1 MKKFAIFLG
10 LFFGTAGIAVA
21 QSGDAEAGKEK
32 SQVCAA
38 CHGPNGESPTDMY
51 PHLAGQHE
59 KYLLKQLKDYKLA
72 SETGG
77 EEGRSNPVMMGQVA
91 SLSEQDM
98 ADLAAFFA
106 SQDEPKGETPEDL
119 IASGRDLYRRGN
131 PETNMPS
138 CAGCHGPRGN
148 GMGLAAFPDIS
159 GQHAAYTKSQLEM
172 FRKGERANDP
182 NGMMQGV
189 TEKMT
194 DEEIELLSKFL
205 SGLY

>member
-10 LFFGTAGIAVA
+10 LFFGTAGIAMA

-59 KYLLKQLKDYKLA
+59 KYLLKQMKDFKLA
-72 SETGG
+72 AETGG
-77 EEGRSNPVMMGQVA
+77 EQGRNNPIMMGQVA
-91 SLSEQDM
+91 TLSEQDM
-98 ADLAAFFA
+98 ADLAAYF
-106 SQDEPKGETPEDL
+106 SQQDHPKGETPEDM
-119 IASGRDLYRRGN
+119 IKAGEDLFRRGN
-131 PETNMPS
+131 PDTNMPS
-138 CAGCHGPRGN
+138 CSGCHGPRGN

-159 GQHAAYTKSQLEM
+159 GQHAAYTASQLKM
-172 FRKGERANDP
+172 FRSEERANDP
-182 NGMMQGV
+182 NGMMRGV
-189 TEKMT
+189 TEKMS

>member
-59 KYLLKQLKDYKLA
+59 KYLLKQLKDFKRA

-77 EEGRSNPVMMGQVA
+77 EEGRNNPIMMGQVA

-98 ADLAAFFA
+98 ADLAAFYA
-106 SQDEPKGETPEDL
+106 SKDSPKGETPEDV
-119 IASGRDLYRRGN
+119 IAKGEDLFRRGN
-131 PETNMPS
+131 PDSNMPS

-172 FRKGERANDP
+172 FRSGERANDP
-182 NGMMQGV
+182 NEMMQGV

>member
-1 MKKFAIFLG
+1 MKKLAIFLG

-51 PHLAGQHE
+51 PHLAGQHQ
-59 KYLLKQLKDYKLA
+59 KYLFKQLKDFKLA

-77 EEGRSNPVMMGQVA
+77 EEGRNNPIMMGQVA
-91 SLSEQDM
+91 ALSEQDM
-98 ADLAAFFA
+98 ADLAAFYA
-106 SQDEPKGETPEDL
+106 AKDSPKGESPEDV
-119 IASGRDLYRRGN
+119 IAKGEDLFRRGN

-172 FRKGERANDP
+172 FRSGERANDP

-189 TEKMT
+189 TEKMS

-205 SGLY
+205 NGLY

>member
-10 LFFGTAGIAVA
+10 LFFGTVGIAVA

-77 EEGRSNPVMMGQVA
+77 EEGRNDPVMMGQA
-91 SLSEQDM
+91 ALLSEQDM

-106 SQDEPKGETPEDL
+106 SQDSPKGETPEDI
-119 IASGRDLYRRGN
+119 IAKGEDLFRRGN

-148 GMGLAAFPDIS
+148 GMGLAAFPDLS
-159 GQHAAYTKSQLEM
+159 GQHAAYTKTQLEM
-172 FRKGERANDP
+172 FRSGERSNDP
-182 NGMMQGV
+182 NEMMQGV
-189 TEKMT
+189 AEKMT
-194 DEEIELLSKFL
+194 DEEIEVLSKFL

>member
-1 MKKFAIFLG
+1 MKKFAILLG
-10 LFFGTAGIAVA
+10 LFFGTTGIALA

-51 PHLAGQHE
+51 PHLAGQHQ
-59 KYLLKQLKDYKLA
+59 KYLLKQLKDFKLA

-77 EEGRSNPVMMGQVA
+77 EEGRNNAVMMGQVA

-98 ADLAAFFA
+98 ADLAAFYA

-119 IASGRDLYRRGN
+119 IARGEDFFRRGN
-131 PETNMPS
+131 PESNIPS

-172 FRKGERANDP
+172 FRSGERANDP

-189 TEKMT
+189 AEKMT
-194 DEEIELLSKFL
+194 DEEIELMSKFL

>member
-1 MKKFAIFLG
+1 MKNFAIFLG

-38 CHGPNGESPTDMY
+38 CHGPNGESPSDMY

-77 EEGRSNPVMMGQVA
+77 EEGRNNPIMMGQVA

-119 IASGRDLYRRGN
+119 IAQGSDLYRRGN

-138 CAGCHGPRGN
+138 CSGCHGPRGN

-172 FRKGERANDP
+172 FRSGERANDP

>member
-1 MKKFAIFLG
+1 MKKFAILLG
-10 LFFGTAGIAVA
+10 LFFGTTGIALA

-59 KYLLKQLKDYKLA
+59 KYLLKQLKDFKLA

-77 EEGRSNPVMMGQVA
+77 EEGRNNAVMMGQVA

-98 ADLAAFFA
+98 ADLAAYFA
-106 SQDEPKGETPEDL
+106 SQDEPKGETPKDL
-119 IASGRDLYRRGN
+119 IAKGEDFFRRGN
-131 PETNMPS
+131 PETNVPS

-172 FRKGERANDP
+172 FRSGERANDP
-182 NGMMQGV
+182 NGMMRGV
-189 TEKMT
+189 AEKMT
-194 DEEIELLSKFL
+194 DEEIELMSKFL

>member
-38 CHGPNGESPTDMY
+38 CHGPNGVSPTDMY

-59 KYLLKQLKDYKLA
+59 KYLLKQLKDFKLA
-72 SETGG
+72 AETGG
-77 EEGRSNPVMMGQVA
+77 EEGRNNPIMMGQVA
-91 SLSEQDM
+91 ALSEQDM
-98 ADLAAFFA
+98 ADLAAFYG
-106 SQDEPKGETPEDL
+106 SQDAPKGQTPKELIKPGADL
-119 IASGRDLYRRGN
+119 FRRGD

-159 GQHAAYTKSQLEM
+159 GQHAAYNASQLKM
-172 FRKGERANDP
+172 FRSGKRDNDP
-182 NGMMQGV
+182 NGMMRGV
-189 TEKMT
+189 AEKMT
-194 DEEIELLSKFL
+194 DGQIELLSKYL
-205 SGLY
+205 SGLH

>member
-1 MKKFAIFLG
+1 MKKFAILLG
-10 LFFGTAGIAVA
+10 LFFGTTGIALA

-59 KYLLKQLKDYKLA
+59 KYLLKQLKDFKLA

-77 EEGRSNPVMMGQVA
+77 EEGRNNAVMMGQVA

-98 ADLAAFFA
+98 ADLAAFYA

-119 IASGRDLYRRGN
+119 IARGEDFFRRGN
-131 PETNMPS
+131 PESNIPS

-172 FRKGERANDP
+172 FRSGERANDP
-182 NGMMQGV
+182 NGMMRGV
-189 TEKMT
+189 AEKMT
-194 DEEIELLSKFL
+194 DEEIELMSKFL

>member
-21 QSGDAEAGKEK
+21 QSGDAEVGKEK

-51 PHLAGQHE
+51 PHLAGQHQ
-59 KYLLKQLKDYKLA
+59 KYLLKQLKDFKLA

-77 EEGRSNPVMMGQVA
+77 EEGRNNPIMMGQVA
-91 SLSEQDM
+91 SLSEEDM
-98 ADLAAFFA
+98 ADLAAFYA
-106 SQDEPKGETPEDL
+106 AKDSPKGETPEDI
-119 IASGRDLYRRGN
+119 IAKGEDLFRRGN

-148 GMGLAAFPDIS
+148 GIGLAAFPDIS

-172 FRKGERANDP
+172 FRSGERANDP

>member
-72 SETGG
+72 QESGG
-77 EEGRSNPVMMGQVA
+77 EEGRNNPIMMGQVA

-106 SQDEPKGETPEDL
+106 SQEEPKGETAEDI
-119 IASGRDLYRRGN
+119 IAQGRDLYRRGN

-172 FRKGERANDP
+172 FRSGERANDP

-194 DEEIELLSKFL
+194 DDEIELLSKFL

>member
-1 MKKFAIFLG
+1 MKKFAILLG
-10 LFFGTAGIAVA
+10 LFFGTTGIALA

-59 KYLLKQLKDYKLA
+59 KYLYKQLMDFKRA

-77 EEGRSNPVMMGQVA
+77 EEGRNNPIMMGQVA

-98 ADLAAFFA
+98 ADLAAFYA
-106 SQDEPKGETPEDL
+106 SQDEPKGETPKEL
-119 IASGRDLYRRGN
+119 IAKGEDFFRRGN
-131 PETNMPS
+131 PETNIPS
-138 CAGCHGPRGN
+138 CAACHGPRGN

-159 GQHAAYTKSQLEM
+159 GQHAAYTESQLKM
-172 FRKGERANDP
+172 FRSGERANDP
-182 NGMMQGV
+182 NGMMRGV
-189 TEKMT
+189 AEKMT
-194 DEEIELLSKFL
+194 DEEIELMSKFL

>member
-1 MKKFAIFLG
+1 MKKFAILLG
-10 LFFGTAGIAVA
+10 LFFGTTGIALA

-59 KYLLKQLKDYKLA
+59 KYLLKQLKDFKLA

-77 EEGRSNPVMMGQVA
+77 EEGRNNAVMMGQVA

-98 ADLAAFFA
+98 ADLAAFYA

-119 IASGRDLYRRGN
+119 IARGDDFFRRGN
-131 PETNMPS
+131 PESNIPS

-172 FRKGERANDP
+172 FRSGERANDP

-189 TEKMT
+189 AEKMT
-194 DEEIELLSKFL
+194 DEEIELMSKFL

>member
-1 MKKFAIFLG
+1 MKKFAILLG
-10 LFFGTAGIAVA
+10 LFFGTTGIALA

-59 KYLLKQLKDYKLA
+59 KYLLKQLKDFKLA

-77 EEGRSNPVMMGQVA
+77 EEGRNNAVMMGQVA

-98 ADLAAFFA
+98 ADLAAFYA

-119 IASGRDLYRRGN
+119 IARGEDFFRRGN
-131 PETNMPS
+131 PESNIPS

-172 FRKGERANDP
+172 FRSGERANDP

-189 TEKMT
+189 AEKMT
-194 DEEIELLSKFL
+194 DEEIELMSKFL

>member
-1 MKKFAIFLG
+1 MKKFAILLG
-10 LFFGTAGIAVA
+10 LFFGTTGIALA
-21 QSGDAEAGKEK
+21 QSGDAEAGKGK

-38 CHGPNGESPTDMY
+38 CHGPSGESPTDMY

-59 KYLLKQLKDYKLA
+59 KYLYKQLMDFKRA
-72 SETGG
+72 AETGG
-77 EEGRSNPVMMGQVA
+77 EEGRNNPIMMGQVA

-98 ADLAAFFA
+98 ADLSAYFA
-106 SQDEPKGETPEDL
+106 SQDEPKGETAKDIIAKGEDFF
-119 IASGRDLYRRGN
+119 RRGN
-131 PETNMPS
+131 PESNVPS

-159 GQHAAYTKSQLEM
+159 GQHAAYTQSQLEM
-172 FRKGERANDP
+172 FRDGKRANDP
-182 NGMMQGV
+182 NGMMRGV

-194 DEEIELLSKFL
+194 DEEIELMSKFL

>member
-51 PHLAGQHE
+51 PHLAGQHQ
-59 KYLLKQLKDYKLA
+59 KYLLKQLKDFKRA

-77 EEGRSNPVMMGQVA
+77 EEGRNNPIMMGQVA

-98 ADLAAFFA
+98 ADLAAFYA
-106 SQDEPKGETPEDL
+106 AKDAPKGETPEDV
-119 IASGRDLYRRGN
+119 IAKGEDLFRRGN
-131 PETNMPS
+131 PDSNMPS

-172 FRKGERANDP
+172 FRSGERANDP
-182 NGMMQGV
+182 NEMMQGV